1 LRSSFQSI
9 WTDSGRYLPGGR
21 AFDIAAGPSRRQ
33 HVGSVGRQQQRRP
46 VRHWAVNSPPR
57 LVGPASR
64 GDTHRRRLLG
74 RSSRLLKFKGPLFGF
89 ELEAGTDG
97 PKKSCNNSGAKV
109 LTPEPFFGVVVVVN
123 FLMLPLWLFMSPFL
137 NPPRVT
143 VTTHTIDPASG
154 CLPTSFLPFITS
166 NFFFFVGTSII
177 LFYSPSSGPSINHS
191 LSLLCF

>member
-1 LRSSFQSI
+1 
-9 WTDSGRYLPGGR
+9 
-21 AFDIAAGPSRRQ
+21 
-33 HVGSVGRQQQRRP
+33 
-46 VRHWAVNSPPR
+46 
-57 LVGPASR
+57 
-64 GDTHRRRLLG
+64 
-74 RSSRLLKFKGPLFGF
+74 LFGF

-109 LTPEPFFGVVVVVN
+109 LTPEPFFGVVVVVVVN

-137 NPPRVT
+137 NPLRVT

-177 LFYSPSSGPSINHS
+177 LFDSPFFRPVHKSLFVALVFLILLILIHLDCVSSWR
-191 LSLLCF
+191 